1 MAVPSAMIRLGEI
14 SAYRV
19 WRYYTS
25 YDGAIY
31 LLSYV
36 SDTRWFP
43 GRRVEGGSPSFVGEQ
58 GIHGFKTMSD
68 LRNDIRD
75 NVGLLVARCQFT
87 LPPTQGVII
96 GIIDL
101 WGDVVEHERGYR
113 GEYAR
118 PSGFLEAHGDN
129 DDAALARLRADFK
142 V

>member
-1 MAVPSAMIRLGEI
+1 MRALCALLTASPQEPFLMVGLGMAVPSAMIRLGEI

-43 GRRVEGGSPSFVGEQ
+43 GRRVEGGSPSLWASRAFTV
-58 GIHGFKTMSD
+58 S
-68 LRNDIRD
+68 R
-75 NVGLLVARCQFT
+75 RCLICGTIFATT
-87 LPPTQGVII
+87 LAC
-96 GIIDL
+96 L
-101 WGDVVEHERGYR
+101 
-113 GEYAR
+113 
-118 PSGFLEAHGDN
+118 S
-129 DDAALARLRADFK
+129 RA